1 MQRKAALRQAR
12 RLHLDLH
19 ARHVDAGRAFAPASL
34 AGDAK
39 LHGLGH
45 LVGAQRVA
53 PELAGD
59 GEAQRIGAPAR
70 DVALVA
76 GHAIARA
83 HDTTGE
89 HATGAVVVAH
99 LDCALKTAAGA
110 GIGGPVKLGADV
122 LAAIVRPVAEDAAFV
137 ELRRAHDLAGI
148 VEALGIEPLLDLFKG
163 AHEPLAEH
171 LGVEFGAHDA
181 VAVFARMRALVGPHQ
196 LERLFGDGAHRLDVV
211 IETQVEHRAHMQAA
225 DRGMR
230 IPGAAGAVLGEMSV
244 SFEVY
249 SARRDSG
256 TAQSLFQPR
265 PRSPIISLSCM
276 SRRRLW
282 YWSSSANSTNST
294 ASGSPRTTA
303 SIVGRN
309 IAISRAKPS
318 MVRSMS
324 STAIGPSL
332 TMCWAAS
339 IA

>member
-1 MQRKAALRQAR
+1 MQRNAALRQAR
-12 RLHLDLH
+12 R
-19 ARHVDAGRAFAPASL
+19 VDAGRAFAPASL

-53 PELAGD
+53 SELAGD

-83 HDTTGE
+83 HDATGE

-99 LDCALKTAAGA
+99 FDRALKTAAGA
-110 GIGGPVKLGADV
+110 RIGRPVELRADV
-122 LAAIVRPVAEDAAFV
+122 LAAIVRPVAEDAAIV

-148 VEALGIEPLLDLFKG
+148 VEALGIEALLDLFEG
-163 AHEPLAEH
+163 AHKPLAEH

-181 VAVFARMRALVGPHQ
+181 VAVFARMRAFVGPHQ
-196 LERLFGDGAHRLDVV
+196 LERLFGDGAHR
-211 IETQVEHRAHMQAA
+211 
-225 DRGMR
+225 
-230 IPGAAGAVLGEMSV
+230 
-244 SFEVY
+244 FEVY
-249 SARRDSG
+249 SARCDSG
-256 TAQSLFQPR
+256 TAQSSTKETGLPSSFIDIIMLRPAVRISVTAACSFGSNISSTPPHFAPLLFQPR
-265 PRSPIISLSCM
+265 PRSPITSLSCM
-276 SRRRLW
+276 RRRRLW

-303 SIVGRN
+303 SIGGRN

-318 MVRSMS
+318 MVRSIS

-332 TMCWAAS
+332 TMCCAAS